1 MLTFSRRNVIHKP
14 KESGGQGGL
23 WGRCPGSALVNS
35 EQLFQG
41 LLACH
46 LHGMPSVPF
55 SGLWVCC
62 GHAWALSIGTWL
74 GTGAD
79 PECTLPTCTLSM
91 TAVVWQWKLLEE
103 AVGQSPGD
111 QQGGHPSVLA
121 FPDDRPLV
129 HLLWGTITWFCG
141 FVVITW
147 TSIYEM
153 MFVGLPQSSCQTSR
167 WPTSLSHTRPVWP
180 LTGQIYCGREF
191 PASSKSPSLE
201 KGRCSWYCKG
211 GLSRAKM

>member
-91 TAVVWQWKLLEE
+91 TAVV
-103 AVGQSPGD
+103 
-111 QQGGHPSVLA
+111 
-121 FPDDRPLV
+121 
-129 HLLWGTITWFCG
+129 
-141 FVVITW
+141 
-147 TSIYEM
+147 
-153 MFVGLPQSSCQTSR
+153 
-167 WPTSLSHTRPVWP
+167 
-180 LTGQIYCGREF
+180 
-191 PASSKSPSLE
+191 
-201 KGRCSWYCKG
+201 
-211 GLSRAKM
+211 